1 MGCQCEN
8 QKDEFNDDLNKN
20 NDNLEKGNNYNFD
33 EKDEILDLSG
43 EKGIDQYQLRDE
55 NFENY
60 EDNENNDNKREQG
73 GYDEQTLQ
81 NKNEKYSDY
90 PQKMLEL
97 INKIRENPSY
107 YADVIE
113 DSIQNII
120 EVQNE
125 DKDEV
130 KSKIVYKKKVK
141 VALVKGESAFR
152 EAAEKL
158 RNMEAL
164 PPLEF
169 KSDICIPLP
178 ENEED
183 IKNSSYL
190 KEQVKILRETTNI
203 DVFYKDL
210 VKIPEVSALLMIVDD
225 SKKNPGKKRNIV
237 LNKDFKYIGINSK
250 FIGKTFIAY
259 FAFSR

>member
-8 QKDEFNDDLNKN
+8 QKDEFNDDLNKS
-20 NDNLEKGNNYNFD
+20 NDNSEKGNNYNFD
-33 EKDEILDLSG
+33 QKDEIFDLSG

-73 GYDEQTLQ
+73 EYDEQTLQ

-125 DKDEV
+125 FSWTFLASLYDVAQTRE
-130 KSKIVYKKKVK
+130 KK
-141 VALVKGESAFR
+141 
-152 EAAEKL
+152 
-158 RNMEAL
+158 
-164 PPLEF
+164 
-169 KSDICIPLP
+169 
-178 ENEED
+178 EN
-183 IKNSSYL
+183 
-190 KEQVKILRETTNI
+190 
-203 DVFYKDL
+203 
-210 VKIPEVSALLMIVDD
+210 
-225 SKKNPGKKRNIV
+225 
-237 LNKDFKYIGINSK
+237 
-250 FIGKTFIAY
+250 
-259 FAFSR
+259 